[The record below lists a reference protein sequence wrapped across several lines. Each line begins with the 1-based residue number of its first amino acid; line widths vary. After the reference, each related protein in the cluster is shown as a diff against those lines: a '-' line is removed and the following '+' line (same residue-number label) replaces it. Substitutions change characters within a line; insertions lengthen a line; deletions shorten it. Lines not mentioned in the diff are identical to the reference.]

1 MPACAD
7 APLTFPLR
15 ARRAKHPPIL
25 SLASMSRLTTSCL
38 INNYN
43 YRGYVGEAIE
53 SALSQAVP
61 FDQIVVV
68 DDGST
73 DGSLEL
79 LKSHYQRHPRIEI
92 VGKQNEG
99 QLSCFNEGFAR
110 ATGDVIFFLD
120 ADDIYEPPYTARA
133 LELYHRDSRCD
144 FVACGRRFF
153 GHSDKVQDLFPD
165 ERDLGYSIVLTAF
178 RRIWV
183 GGGPTSCMSVRRRVL
198 EKILPL
204 PFLGDWRTCADEC
217 LVFATSLAG
226 ARKRYLSGPLV
237 RYRVHDH
244 NHYCGR
250 KTEPTAAF
258 GRALAINRLCEY
270 LERKFDYNVARF
282 AEFAHIEFE
291 TIEKPNLLQL
301 RRYARIAMTAEA
313 SLVRRLSAVK
323 TILQHY
329 RRQAKR
335 KPASAE
341 GTTADHAQRR
351 LAA

>member
-1 MPACAD
+1 MPQ
-7 APLTFPLR
+7 
-15 ARRAKHPPIL
+15 
-25 SLASMSRLTTSCL
+25 LTTSCL

-53 SALSQAVP
+53 SALSQAAP

-79 LKSHYQRHPRIEI
+79 LKNNYGQHPRIEI
-92 VGKQNEG
+92 VGKSNEG

-120 ADDIYEPPYTARA
+120 ADDIYEPDYTARA
-133 LELYHRDSRCD
+133 LELYERNSRCD

-153 GHSDKVQDLFPD
+153 GHSDNVQDLFPD
-165 ERDLGYSIVLTAF
+165 DRDLGYSVILTAF

-183 GGGPTSCMSVRRRVL
+183 GGGPTSCMSVHRRVL
-198 EKILPL
+198 ERILPL
-204 PFLGDWRTCADEC
+204 PFLREWRTCADEC

-226 ARKRYLSGPLV
+226 ARKYYLSGPLV

-244 NHYCGR
+244 NLYCGR

-258 GRALAINRLCEY
+258 GRALAINKLCEH
-270 LERKFDYNVARF
+270 LERKFSYNVSRF

-301 RRYARIAMTAEA
+301 RRYARIAMTADV
-313 SLVRRLSAVK
+313 SLVRRLSAIK
-323 TILQHY
+323 TILYHY
-329 RRQAKR
+329 RREAR
-335 KPASAE
+335 RNHAPADS
-341 GTTADHAQRR
+341 TAHAIRHRR
-351 LAA
+351 RAA